1 MAAFL
6 VAYCVFSSFSSSHL
20 QPGSAPCLLHPFV
33 VLGYFSLHFPPVIW
47 FCFWNISSSLRWFAF
62 RSHACSISFGIQG
75 DFSLCLGSFFPPF
88 LYSLVLRGALLMLI
102 CISVYVVSVLWHT
115 DSSTGLEPSVFGFR
129 FGSSWDF

>member
-1 MAAFL
+1 MLLDPTLALSALGFK
-6 VAYCVFSSFSSSHL
+6 VIFPCVW
-20 QPGSAPCLLHPFV
+20 V
-33 VLGYFSLHFPPVIW
+33 
-47 FCFWNISSSLRWFAF
+47 
-62 RSHACSISFGIQG
+62 
-75 DFSLCLGSFFPPF
+75 SFFPPF